1 MSYSTFIPLIKKSGS
16 SLSPEKFHERIN
28 IVFHNH
34 EAVFYDEMHTDMKE
48 SLQQQ
53 IDLLVSDLFKT
64 NEPKFKNLRLLD
76 VGCGTGLSTQ
86 FLLNSKIGNHI
97 EFITLLDSSE
107 NMLAKAKEKAEKWNK
122 NYTIKNDYI
131 SNVNEQYDVVIICS
145 VLHHIPNLNLFFQD
159 LNRVLKTGG
168 ILIHLQDPNGD
179 ELLNIEYVDRLEIY
193 QKQIKLQKKNKKIID
208 FIPKNIKN
216 YISRLLGRKTYID
229 KINDQLILEGTIKN
243 RISAN
248 DLWSV
253 TDIHVETKTDKS
265 KGISLVFLKDILIN
279 YSLINSRSYGFF
291 GFLKSDLNVE
301 YKEKEEKLIQKN
313 QTNGRNL
320 SCVWIKN

>member
-34 EAVFYDEMHTDMKE
+34 EAVFYDEMHIDMKK

-53 IDLLVSDLFKT
+53 IDLLVADLF
-64 NEPKFKNLRLLD
+64 NANQPILKNLRLLD

-86 FLLNSKIGNHI
+86 FLINSILGNHI
-97 EFITLLDSSE
+97 ESITLLDSSE
-107 NMLAKAKEKAEKWNK
+107 NMLVKAKEKAEKWNK
-122 NYTIKNDYI
+122 NYTIKNGYL
-131 SNVNEQYDVVIICS
+131 SNVDDQYDVVIICS

-179 ELLNIEYVDRLEIY
+179 ELLNKDYVNRLEIY
-193 QKQIKLQKKNKKIID
+193 QKQINQQKNKKQITD

-253 TDIHVETKTDKS
+253 TDIHVETKTDKN
-265 KGISLVFLKDILIN
+265 KGISLVYLKDILIN

-291 GFLKSDLNVE
+291 GLLKSDLNDE
-301 YKEKEEKLIQKN
+301 YKEKEEILIQKN
-313 QTNGRNL
+313 QSCGRNL
-320 SCVWIKN
+320 SCVWIKK